1 MKADAVTVLMPG
13 IVSSCIPKGL
23 VSAFNSL
30 STFLIFCF
38 LKAAP
43 EHHQPSLFRQRGQS
57 LSLNIRKSVQSAG
70 HRHPGVNR
78 GGVILSL

>member
-1 MKADAVTVLMPG
+1 MKLA
-13 IVSSCIPKGL
+13 
-23 VSAFNSL
+23 
-30 STFLIFCF
+30 
-38 LKAAP
+38 
-43 EHHQPSLFRQRGQS
+43 HQEGVQDLTLTLFRQRGQS